1 MQFFKNLQ
9 IDSRITFTEK
19 LEEKEFQQNCLLP
32 SCNGYLCSRM
42 NYLSVEQVSKRY
54 GERLLFADVNFGIQ
68 QGQKTALVAANGT
81 GKSTLLRILSGTEAP
96 DSGIVT
102 WRKDIRVAFL
112 EQDPLLPEERPI
124 LEAIFDSDI
133 PVMNAVRHYEHLLNI
148 CAEGDAFEKA
158 AAEMDRLNAWDYES
172 QAKQVLGALG
182 IEDLEQIIK
191 TLSGGQKRR
200 VALAQVLLSQPDF
213 MILDEPTN
221 HLDLDMI
228 EWLEQYLIKSSMTLL
243 MVTHDRY
250 YLESICDEI
259 IELVDETMYR
269 YKGNFSYYLEKKATR
284 EEQES
289 ASVERARNTFRKE
302 LEWVRNSPKA
312 RTTKSKSR
320 LDRFESVKTAATG
333 KREERELQA
342 GINMERLGGK
352 ICEFHR
358 VRKTYGTRKIIDGFD
373 YVFKRAERVGIV
385 GKNGCGKTT
394 FLELMTGKTQADGGK
409 IVIGDTVVFGYYTQ
423 EGIQLKPGM
432 RIIEAVREIAEVV
445 PLKGGQKLTAA
456 DLLERFLF
464 PRKRHFEF
472 IEKLSGGEKKRLYLL
487 TILMK
492 NPNFLILDE
501 PTNDLD
507 IFTLSALEEYLEQFN
522 GCLAVVSHDRYFM
535 DKLVEHV
542 LWFKGDGTVRDIPGN
557 YTLYREQMLNE
568 ERRDADDRKI
578 AASKIEKPKEDK
590 AKLKLS
596 FKEKFELDQIEKDL
610 PILESRKEELESLI
624 GSGTSDHEQLL
635 KWTQELG
642 KISADLDAKG
652 DRWLQ
657 LSEMAGS

>member
-1 MQFFKNLQ
+1 M
-9 IDSRITFTEK
+9 
-19 LEEKEFQQNCLLP
+19 
-32 SCNGYLCSRM
+32 
-42 NYLSVEQVSKRY
+42 
-54 GERLLFADVNFGIQ
+54 ERLG
-68 QGQKTALVAANGT
+68 
-81 GKSTLLRILSGTEAP
+81 
-96 DSGIVT
+96 
-102 WRKDIRVAFL
+102 
-112 EQDPLLPEERPI
+112 
-124 LEAIFDSDI
+124 
-133 PVMNAVRHYEHLLNI
+133 
-148 CAEGDAFEKA
+148 
-158 AAEMDRLNAWDYES
+158 AWDYES

-182 IEDLEQIIK
+182 IDDLEQVISS
-191 TLSGGQKRR
+191 LSGGQKRR

-228 EWLEQYLIKSSMTLL
+228 EWLEQYLLKSAMTLL

-250 YLESICDEI
+250 YLENICDEI
-259 IELVDETMYR
+259 IELADETMYR
-269 YKGNFSYYLEKKATR
+269 YKGNFSYYLEKKAER
-284 EEQES
+284 EEQQA
-289 ASVERARNTFRKE
+289 ASVERARNTYRKE
-302 LEWVRNSPKA
+302 LEWVRTSPKA

-320 LDRFESVKTAATG
+320 IDRFEDVQNAARG
-333 KREERELQA
+333 KKEEKELQA

-352 ICEFHR
+352 IVEYHR
-358 VRKTYGTRKIIDGFD
+358 VRKSFGKKVIFNGLD
-373 YVFKRAERVGIV
+373 YVFRRAERVGVV
-385 GKNGCGKTT
+385 GRNGCGKTT
-394 FLELMTGKTQADGGK
+394 FLELMTGKIEPDGGK

-423 EGIQLKPGM
+423 EGIKLKPGM

-456 DLLERFLF
+456 ELLERFLF
-464 PRKRHFEF
+464 PRKRHFEY

-522 GCLAVVSHDRYFM
+522 GCLVVVSHDRYFM

-568 ERRDADDRKI
+568 EKREAEDRKTANI
-578 AASKIEKPKEDK
+578 KIEKQKEEKPKI
-590 AKLKLS
+590 KLS

-610 PILESRKEELESLI
+610 PVLENRKAELESLI
-624 GSGTSDHEQLL
+624 GGGTSDHEQLL
-635 KWTQELG
+635 KWTRELG
-642 KISADLDAKG
+642 DISAELEAKG
-652 DRWLQ
+652 DRWLE
-657 LSEMAGS
+657 LTELAGG